1 MKNLAGWQKAVLAIL
16 VAAGVGLL
24 AVPAPEP
31 GFHGF
36 HPRIQGLYIVSF
48 LLVALPLLWIVG
60 PRLRQFLESRFE
72 AIRNEMD
79 EATRQFA
86 EAEARLNESRS
97 RLQNLTREVDAL
109 MAEFR
114 ALGEKERDALAHEGA
129 VLSEKIRAETDFA
142 MSQAVKAARQE
153 IRAILVDRA
162 LQAARRRLEGSEA
175 SRMPDPLV
183 DRFARDVARSA
194 GDGAT

>member
-1 MKNLAGWQKAVLAIL
+1 MKNLAGWQKAVLAVL
-16 VAAGVGLL
+16 VAAGLGLL
-24 AVPAPEP
+24 VIPAPEP

-48 LLVALPLLWIVG
+48 LLVALPFLWAVG
-60 PRLRQFLESRFE
+60 PRLKKFLDARFE
-72 AIRNEMD
+72 AIRTEVD
-79 EATRQFA
+79 EARRQFA
-86 EAEARLNESRS
+86 EAEARLAEARS
-97 RLQNLTREVDAL
+97 RLENLTREVDAL

-153 IRAILVDRA
+153 IRAILVDRT
-162 LQAARRRLEGSEA
+162 LQAARKRLEGPEA

-183 DRFARDVARSA
+183 DQFARDVARSA
-194 GDGAT
+194 REGTT

>member
-1 MKNLAGWQKAVLAIL
+1 MTNLTGWQKAVLAVL
-16 VAAGVGLL
+16 VAAGLVLL
-24 AVPAPEP
+24 VYPAPEA

-60 PRLRQFLESRFE
+60 PRLKQFLETRFE
-72 AIRNEMD
+72 AIQTEVD

-86 EAEARLNESRS
+86 DAEARLNESRG
-97 RLQNLTREVDAL
+97 RLQNLTSEVEAL

-129 VLSEKIRAETDFA
+129 VLSETIRAETDFA

-153 IRAILVDRA
+153 VRAILVDRA
-162 LQAARRRLEGSEA
+162 IEAARQRLQGFEA
-175 SRMPDPLV
+175 ARMPDPLV
-183 DRFARDVARSA
+183 DRFAREVSRGT
-194 GDGAT
+194 GDGKG